1 MRIISGTWRSRTLSF
16 PETAG
21 LRPTLGRTRETLF
34 NWLRPELAGA
44 DCLDLFAGSGA
55 LGFEA
60 ASNGAHSVTFV
71 ESSRAAATALS
82 ANIHVVNNRAER
94 FLETAADPFDII
106 FLDPPYQQPELL
118 DYALNVLSTRALIGG
133 YVYLEGSSKKIL
145 LELCARFHLSAHK
158 TTSAG
163 TTSSILA
170 TLG

>member
-1 MRIISGTWRSRTLSF
+1 MLSF

-21 LRPTLGRTRETLF
+21 LRPTLGRTRETVF

-82 ANIHVVNNRAER
+82 ANIQQLNAKNCHVVHNLAER
-94 FLETAADPFDII
+94 FLETAANPFDII
-106 FLDPPYQQPELL
+106 FLDPPYKQPELL
-118 DYALNVLSTRALIGG
+118 NYALTALSARALIRG
-133 YVYLEGSSKKIL
+133 YVYLEGSSESML
-145 LELCARFHLSAHK
+145 LDLCSRFQLSAHK

-170 TLG
+170 TPG

>member
-1 MRIISGTWRSRTLSF
+1 MLSF

-82 ANIHVVNNRAER
+82 ANIQQLNAGNCHVVNNRAER
-94 FLETAADPFDII
+94 FLETAADPFDNFKRVVLGLI
-106 FLDPPYQQPELL
+106 FC
-118 DYALNVLSTRALIGG
+118 
-133 YVYLEGSSKKIL
+133 IL
-145 LELCARFHLSAHK
+145 
-158 TTSAG
+158 
-163 TTSSILA
+163 
-170 TLG
+170 

>member
-1 MRIISGTWRSRTLSF
+1 MLSF

-21 LRPTLGRTRETLF
+21 LRPTLGRTRETVF

-71 ESSRAAATALS
+71 ECSRAAATALS
-82 ANIHVVNNRAER
+82 ANIQQLNAKNCHVVNNRAER

-118 DYALNVLSTRALIGG
+118 DYALSVLSTRALIGG
-133 YVYLEGSSKKIL
+133 YVYLEGSSEKIL
-145 LELCARFHLSAHK
+145 LELCARFRLSAHK

-170 TLG
+170 TPG

>member
-1 MRIISGTWRSRTLSF
+1 MLSF

-44 DCLDLFAGSGA
+44 HCLDLFAGSGA

-82 ANIHVVNNRAER
+82 ANIQQLNASNCQVIHTQAER
-94 FLETAADPFDII
+94 FLETAAKPFDII

-118 DYALNVLSTRALIGG
+118 DYALTAMSARALIGG
-133 YVYLEGSSKKIL
+133 YVYLEGSSESML
-145 LELCARFHLSAHK
+145 LDLCARFQLSVHK

-170 TLG
+170 TRG

>member
-1 MRIISGTWRSRTLSF
+1 MLSF

-71 ESSRAAATALS
+71 ESVERPQSAFCKYPATQCWKLP
-82 ANIHVVNNRAER
+82 RCK
-94 FLETAADPFDII
+94 
-106 FLDPPYQQPELL
+106 QP
-118 DYALNVLSTRALIGG
+118 R
-133 YVYLEGSSKKIL
+133 
-145 LELCARFHLSAHK
+145 
-158 TTSAG
+158 
-163 TTSSILA
+163 
-170 TLG
+170 

>member
-1 MRIISGTWRSRTLSF
+1 MLSF

-44 DCLDLFAGSGA
+44 HCLDLFAGSGA

-60 ASNGAHSVTFV
+60 ASNGAQSVTFV

-82 ANIHVVNNRAER
+82 ANIQQLNASNCQVVHTQAER
-94 FLETAADPFDII
+94 FLETAAKPFDII

-118 DYALNVLSTRALIGG
+118 DYALTAMSTRALISG
-133 YVYLEGSSKKIL
+133 YVYLEGSSESML
-145 LELCARFHLSAHK
+145 LDLCARFQLTAHK

-170 TLG
+170 TPG